1 MENIVF
7 VTMSEFGR
15 TAKEN
20 GNRGTDHGHANCM
33 FIMGGDVK
41 GGQVYGKW
49 PGLNDHQLNEGRDL
63 ALTTDFRSVVG
74 EILTKHIGVA
84 DLKPVFPVF
93 DNNPHKFPGLI
104 KT

>member
-1 MENIVF
+1 MF
-7 VTMSEFGR
+7 V
-15 TAKEN
+15 
-20 GNRGTDHGHANCM
+20 
-33 FIMGGDVK
+33 MGGGVR

-63 ALTTDFRSVVG
+63 ALTTDFRSVLG

-84 DLKPVFPVF
+84 DLKPVFPSF
-93 DNNPHKFPGLI
+93 DNNSRKFPGLI